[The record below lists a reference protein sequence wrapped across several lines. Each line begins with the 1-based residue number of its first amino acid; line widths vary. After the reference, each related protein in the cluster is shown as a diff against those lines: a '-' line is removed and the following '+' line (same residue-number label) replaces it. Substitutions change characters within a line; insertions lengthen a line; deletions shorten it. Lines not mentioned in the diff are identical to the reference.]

1 MDYVRYMNIFNRKKR
16 KKEEEEEE
24 NNTDSNSLYLT
35 AQTAFKNAII
45 TLTKRNEKA

>member
-1 MDYVRYMNIFNRKKR
+1 MDYVRYMNIFNKKR

-24 NNTDSNSLYLT
+24 ENTESNSPHLT